1 MNKIE
6 SFKALLDLQAE
17 YKPNLKLRTDNIQ
30 NTEYREILVCG
41 GTGCMSSQS
50 QKLIDNLNAEIA
62 KAGLSDKVNAHITGC
77 FGFVSKDQ
85 S

>member
-62 KAGLSDKVNAHITGC
+62 KAGLSDKVNAHITG
-77 FGFVSKDQ
+77 
-85 S
+85 

>member
-41 GTGCMSSQS
+41 GTGCMSSQ
-50 QKLIDNLNAEIA
+50 K
-62 KAGLSDKVNAHITGC
+62 
-77 FGFVSKDQ
+77 SKTNTIILTLK
-85 S
+85 

>member
-50 QKLIDNLNAEIA
+50 QN
-62 KAGLSDKVNAHITGC
+62 
-77 FGFVSKDQ
+77 
-85 S
+85 